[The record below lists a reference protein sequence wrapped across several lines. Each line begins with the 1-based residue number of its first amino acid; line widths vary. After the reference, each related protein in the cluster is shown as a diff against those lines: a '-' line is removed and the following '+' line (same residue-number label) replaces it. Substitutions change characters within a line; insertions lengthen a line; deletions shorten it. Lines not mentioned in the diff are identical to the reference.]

1 MHHWITKTSEN
12 IKRGKSSKGMNV
24 RGNRKG
30 KVQRSKEGLDH
41 VGLYR
46 SEKGLHFMFD
56 RKSLETLRHDLT

>member
-1 MHHWITKTSEN
+1 
-12 IKRGKSSKGMNV
+12 MNV